1 MSILVPV
8 DLSDASER
16 ALAHADQLAGF
27 LDDDII
33 VFVVVDE
40 AMLHAF
46 EPLAESENTTE
57 RRAIDAQVAGV
68 ARSVNVPVSVEVVE
82 AVGVAGT
89 IIDAAN
95 DHGCRLIV
103 MASRG
108 RSGVQRWMLGSV
120 AERVVRASDVP
131 VLIVPI
137 RD

>member
-27 LDDDII
+27 LNDELI

-40 AMLHAF
+40 AMRHAF

-57 RRAIDAQVAGV
+57 RLAISAQLAGV
-68 ARSVNVPVSVEVVE
+68 AQRVKVPHTTEIVEK
-82 AVGVAGT
+82 VGVAGT

>member
-27 LDDDII
+27 LDDDLI

-40 AMLHAF
+40 TMIHAF
-46 EPLAESENTTE
+46 QPLAESENITP
-57 RRAIDAQVAGV
+57 RQAIDSQIAGV
-68 ARSVNVPVSVEVVE
+68 ASKVKAAVRVEVVE
-82 AVGVAGT
+82 KSGVAAT
-89 IIDAAN
+89 IIDTAN
-95 DHGCRLIV
+95 AHGCRLIV

-120 AERVVRASDVP
+120 AEKVVRASDVP

-137 RD
+137 RS

>member
-27 LDDDII
+27 LDDELI

-40 AMLHAF
+40 TMTHAF
-46 EPLAESENTTE
+46 QPLAASENVTE
-57 RRAIDAQVAGV
+57 RQAIDAQVAGV
-68 ARSVNVPVSVEVVE
+68 VRNVKAPTTVEVVE
-82 AVGVAGT
+82 TTGVAGT

-137 RD
+137 RN